1 MSLYLANV
9 YTTVNCTRI
18 MRALSYL
25 GFLSKCT
32 MAASVLNTVAFKSY
46 NKNTAGHNNNSAWNT
61 NIKLLH
67 NCHIPMPPAS
77 IRVKQ
82 TYSEVYVFQLQDVDQ
97 FFNEPSIQDRVQMF
111 LSRVRVNYNNS
122 FYNFST
128 TFLATTENINKIK
141 MKSWWAQDTG

>member
-1 MSLYLANV
+1 
-9 YTTVNCTRI
+9 
-18 MRALSYL
+18 
-25 GFLSKCT
+25 
-32 MAASVLNTVAFKSY
+32 
-46 NKNTAGHNNNSAWNT
+46 
-61 NIKLLH
+61 
-67 NCHIPMPPAS
+67 MPPAS

-82 TYSEVYVFQLQDVDQ
+82 TYSEVCVLQLQDVDQ

-141 MKSWWAQDTG
+141 MKS